1 MTAEQKPSRLY
12 IPQPFASG
20 DATVS
25 ADRTV
30 IDTIAG
36 DTLNFVD
43 GFPSIYS
50 SPKVLGGKSV
60 TRGDINALGYLAS
73 VNEFYHR
80 CGGLNTFDPEL
91 AMKIGGYPRGA
102 VLEIIEDMDYH
113 KVISLVDDNMVDFN
127 GDPLTEQQVAAGVT
141 LGSID
146 GVNWAYCEKG
156 MIDSSMTVGSLPNYN
171 WIGGNLVEIS
181 TLSSFMAKMNGV
193 LSFEGAYQLAS
204 TDNETYQKEDVSV
217 TENGTTTQ
225 TIRETKTRDARNAAA
240 PNISP
245 CGFMI
250 LCTDDITHSPQLIK
264 ANVIYSRANASIAI
278 GGITYSPSDQ
288 AVMEVV
294 KGRRYALYL
303 LCQNCDITNSDF
315 KIKIVS

>member
-20 DATVS
+20 DGTVS
-25 ADRTV
+25 ADRTI
-30 IDTIAG
+30 IDTISG

-43 GFPSIYS
+43 GFPSVYS
-50 SPKVLGGKSV
+50 SPKALGGKPV
-60 TRGDINALGYLAS
+60 TRGDINAIGHLAS
-73 VNEFYHR
+73 VNEFYRR

-102 VLEIIEDMDYH
+102 VLEIIEDLDYH
-113 KVISLVDDNMVDFN
+113 KVVSLVDDNMVDFN
-127 GDPLTEQQVAAGVT
+127 GDTLTDQQIAAGVT

-146 GVNWAYCEKG
+146 GVNWAYCANG
-156 MIDSSMTVGSLPNYN
+156 TIDSSMVVGSLPNYN
-171 WIGGNLVEIS
+171 WVGGDLVEIS
-181 TLSSFMAKMNGV
+181 TLSSFTAKMNGV
-193 LSFEGAYQLAS
+193 LSFEGAYQLAA

-225 TIRETKTRDARNAAA
+225 TVTETKTRDARNAASVLS
-240 PNISP
+240 SP

-250 LCTDDITHSPQLIK
+250 LCTDDIAHSPQLVK
-264 ANVIYSRANASIAI
+264 ANVIYSRANAGITI

-288 AVMEVV
+288 AVMEII

-303 LCQNCDITNSDF
+303 LCQNCDITGSDF